1 MRKEK
6 EKQIH
11 KTKKRPV
18 MVAQKEENYKQ
29 RKMKVGK
36 NTKITYLIVL
46 TLSVLMDCFSVSPW
60 RHRTLYKYIEK
71 S

>member
-29 RKMKVGK
+29 RK
-36 NTKITYLIVL
+36 NESREKIQRLLI
-46 TLSVLMDCFSVSPW
+46 
-60 RHRTLYKYIEK
+60 
-71 S
+71 